1 MTTVLVHEVWEM
13 GEPRDYPV
21 VTHEFR
27 GETREEAYAIYLAH
41 LQSDAFL
48 RGCVENDSFLMA
60 DGTVVK
66 CTVRW
71 WYDDDDARTERIAR
85 AWIEA
90 REQPVASTVPF
101 PHAATPAS
109 MAPPRFQ
116 PRLIRGGAE
125 TGKRPLGHEHH
136 DPDVCDVR
144 TG

>member
-1 MTTVLVHEVWEM
+1 MTVVLVHEIHEM
-13 GEPRDYPV
+13 ARPRDYPV

-27 GETREEAYAIYLAH
+27 GETREEAYGIYLAH

-48 RGCVENDSFLMA
+48 RGCVENDEYIMPN
-60 DGTVVK
+60 GTAVK

-71 WYDDDDARTERIAR
+71 WYDDDDARAERIAR

-90 REQPVASTVPF
+90 RKQPAATAAPA
-101 PHAATPAS
+101 PRAATPAPT
-109 MAPPRFQ
+109 APPRFQ
-116 PRLIRGGAE
+116 PRLIQGGTE